1 MEGINVFKDIVHS
14 VLDALH
20 GRIQSFQFIL
30 KGLNNDYIYD
40 QKKDH
45 YIAYTVLSTENRSN
59 T

>member
-14 VLDALH
+14 VLYALH

-30 KGLNNDYIYD
+30 KGLNNDYIYN

-45 YIAYTVLSTENRSN
+45 YIAYTVLPMENRSN